1 MLSYAWWVFQL
12 RCDVPWC
19 GESLVRVWREVV
31 VYPLHLRAVWLEL
44 WVVVMRPAQARLS
57 WHFMLGALVLCVLY
71 VCVCGGV
78 CVPSGY
84 VCPQGMCVLRLCDEM
99 VVVGGRAFLF
109 GVLVHGAVSV

>member
-1 MLSYAWWVFQL
+1 MVF
-12 RCDVPWC
+12 
-19 GESLVRVWREVV
+19 
-31 VYPLHLRAVWLEL
+31 PLHLRAVWLEL

-57 WHFMLGALVLCVLY
+57 WHFMLGALVLCVW
-71 VCVCGGV
+71 GGG
-78 CVPSGY
+78 S

>member
-1 MLSYAWWVFQL
+1 MVF
-12 RCDVPWC
+12 
-19 GESLVRVWREVV
+19 
-31 VYPLHLRAVWLEL
+31 PLHLRAVWLEL

-57 WHFMLGALVLCVLY
+57 WHFMLGALVLCV
-71 VCVCGGV
+71 CGGGV